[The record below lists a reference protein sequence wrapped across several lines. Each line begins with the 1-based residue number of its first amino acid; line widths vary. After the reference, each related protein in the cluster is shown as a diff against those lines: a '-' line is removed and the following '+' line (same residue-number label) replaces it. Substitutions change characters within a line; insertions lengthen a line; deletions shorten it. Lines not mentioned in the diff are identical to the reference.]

1 MLHEIRTY
9 TLVPGGV
16 RDYLRI
22 YNECGREVQ
31 VSLLGQL
38 VAVMTPESGN
48 LNQLIYH
55 WTFADFEDRHIDGRI
70 EPPLEYRRS
79 AACLYSVSPDAH
91 FIIDR
96 LANDD
101 PAIIISACSGHGFK
115 HAPAI
120 GELVAAAV
128 AEAMPLPTDF
138 ARTRAALAVPT

>member
-22 YNECGREVQ
+22 YNESGREVQ

-55 WTFADFEDRHIDGRI
+55 WTFEDFEDRKQR
-70 EPPLEYRRS
+70 
-79 AACLYSVSPDAH
+79 
-91 FIIDR
+91 
-96 LANDD
+96 
-101 PAIIISACSGHGFK
+101 
-115 HAPAI
+115 
-120 GELVAAAV
+120 
-128 AEAMPLPTDF
+128 
-138 ARTRAALAVPT
+138 RAALMADARFAEFRKQVRHLLVEQSSQLLNAV